1 MFISIKTQQSPS
13 NLIPFNRYRRDDVP
27 CTCTLT
33 SKEKWGRGRQPKGST
48 AAKKK
53 KSEDIGIQ
61 KLVSKER
68 NKDPVLATKKENLSA
83 TIATR
88 QAFAEP
94 HPSNQRGRAA
104 LPSSQGLRRQPPPP
118 P

>member
-53 KSEDIGIQ
+53 SQ
-61 KLVSKER
+61 K
-68 NKDPVLATKKENLSA
+68 
-83 TIATR
+83 I
-88 QAFAEP
+88 
-94 HPSNQRGRAA
+94 
-104 LPSSQGLRRQPPPP
+104 
-118 P
+118 

>member
-1 MFISIKTQQSPS
+1 MTCLARARSLVKKNGEEEGSPKAR
-13 NLIPFNRYRRDDVP
+13 L
-27 CTCTLT
+27 L
-33 SKEKWGRGRQPKGST
+33 Q
-48 AAKKK
+48 KK